1 MFRSPRYL
9 GVSFLKGQI
18 QIAEV
23 EHGRSVRLTALVEG
37 PFSTDLVQAGTSL
50 SGNHPQLNT
59 FVKEL
64 QSLIKRHKLASQYI
78 SFALPPDPLFINIIP
93 VDRSLKGPSLKE
105 HLDWEMTQYYPDGN
119 KRDFIVGSHVLPG
132 ANGNAQQAF
141 VVGLRRGMV
150 EFVQKAAVAMKIK
163 MHIVDIDQFS
173 TEKTVI
179 LNYPEILEHE
189 IVLFG
194 LRYGGID
201 ASLIQEGQMIDYRAY
216 RLEASANPLGP
227 IQDYLR
233 YLREREIPEPA
244 ALILHGIEIKNDFIK
259 TVRQETGIKQT
270 VAMNAV
276 RRLTVTKNVYAP
288 LLKEIYRFGAAIG
301 LALRTE

>member
-9 GVSFLKGQI
+9 GVSFLKGQV

-23 EHGRSVRLTALVEG
+23 EHGKTVRLTALVES
-37 PFSTDLVQAGTSL
+37 PFSTDLVQAGANL
-50 SGNHPQLNT
+50 SASHPQLNT

-64 QSLIKRHKLASQYI
+64 SSLIKRHKLSSQYI

-93 VDRSLKGPSLKE
+93 VDPGLKGKHLKAY
-105 HLDWEMTQYYPDGN
+105 LDWEMGQYFPDAGP
-119 KRDFIVGSHVLPG
+119 KDFIVGSHTIAGP
-132 ANGNAQQAF
+132 NGNAQQAF

-150 EFVQKAAVAMKIK
+150 EFVQKAATAMKLK

-194 LRYGGID
+194 IRYGGID
-201 ASLIQEGQMIDYRAY
+201 ASLIHEGQMTDYRTY
-216 RLEASANPLGP
+216 PLEASSDPTKP

-244 ALILHGIEIKNDFIK
+244 ALIIHGTEVKNEFIK
-259 TVRQETGIKQT
+259 EVRNLTGIKQT
-270 VAMNAV
+270 IAMNAI
-276 RRLTVTKNVYAP
+276 RRLSVSKNVYAP

-301 LALRTE
+301 LALRTQ

>member
-1 MFRSPRYL
+1 MFRAPRYL
-9 GVSFLKGQI
+9 GVSFMKGQV
-18 QIAEV
+18 QLAEV
-23 EHGRSVRLTALVEG
+23 EHGKSVRLTALVEG
-37 PFSTDLVQAGTSL
+37 PFSTDLVQAGANL
-50 SGNHPQLNT
+50 SANHPQLNS

-64 QSLIKRHKLASQYI
+64 DGLIKRHKLASQYI

-93 VDRSLKGPSLKE
+93 VDKALKGKALKD
-105 HLDWEMTQYYPDGN
+105 HLDWEMKQYFPEASS
-119 KRDFIVGSHVLPG
+119 KDFIVGSHIIPSS
-132 ANGNAQQAF
+132 NGGAQQAF

-150 EFVQKAAVAMKIK
+150 EFVQKAAAAMKLK

-194 LRYGGID
+194 LRYGGVD
-201 ASLIQEGQMIDYRAY
+201 ASLIHEGQMTDYRSY
-216 RLEASANPLGP
+216 TLGP
-227 IQDYLR
+227 AGDPSVPVREYLA
-233 YLREREIPEPA
+233 YLRERDIPEPA
-244 ALILHGIEIKNDFIK
+244 ALILHGIDVKDAFIK
-259 TVRQETGIKQT
+259 QLRDETGIKQT

-276 RRLTVTKNVYAP
+276 RRLSVAKSVYAP

-301 LALRTE
+301 LALRTA